1 MTDAP
6 APRTQSVEALFLRY
20 GPAYRWLVT
29 ITAMIGTIATI
40 LSSTITNVAL
50 PEVMG
55 AFGIGQDQ
63 AQLLSTGFLA
73 AVTGTMLLNA
83 WAVDSFGCRLTYVA
97 AVAVF
102 VAGSAVS
109 GLAPSEGM
117 LIAGRVMQGAA
128 AGLLQ
133 PLAMQLIFHVFPA
146 DRRGSAMG
154 IYAVGVVLAPALG
167 PTIGGLLV
175 DDYGWRSVFFLA
187 VPFSLVGLGLGIVF
201 MPDRAADG
209 PRRPFDWLG
218 FGLLVL
224 ALFALLTGLS
234 SGQRE
239 GWGSNRVVFEL
250 GLAGAATLGFVLW
263 ELRVGA
269 PLLNPRLFANRG
281 FAGASAVALVYGA
294 CIFGTT
300 YLAPLFVQVVQG
312 YTATRAGL
320 LLMPAGLMMVIVFPI
335 AGRLADRLPAWQPI
349 VLGLLLFAL
358 SCWLMA
364 GVDTDTS
371 FWGLAIWILIGRVG
385 LGLAMPSMNAGA
397 LRALPP
403 RWLGQGAGAINFA
416 RQMGGALGVNLLSIL
431 LEQHT
436 ELYAQTIITTQ
447 DGTAGSATLEFL
459 RLADGLLRQ
468 DGVPDTQVLGGTY
481 DVLSHVV
488 QAQAGMLGFRDSFLA
503 AAAACLIAMLPAMA
517 MHRPARRAATAG

>member
-1 MTDAP
+1 MSDRPAP
-6 APRTQSVEALFLRY
+6 AGGERSVEALGRRF
-20 GPAYRWLVT
+20 GPAYRYLVT
-29 ITAMIGTIATI
+29 FTAMIGTIATI

-73 AVTGTMLLNA
+73 AVTGTMLMNA
-83 WAVDSFGCRLTYVA
+83 WMVENFGCRFTYVV
-97 AVAVF
+97 AVAIF
-102 VAGSAVS
+102 VAGSFVS
-109 GLAPSEGM
+109 GLAPNEGM

-133 PLAMQLIFHVFPA
+133 PLSMQLIFQVFPA
-146 DRRGSAMG
+146 ERRGTAMG
-154 IYAVGVVLAPALG
+154 LFAVGVVLAPALG
-167 PTIGGLLV
+167 PTLGGLLV
-175 DDYGWRSVFFLA
+175 DNYGWRSVFFLA
-187 VPFSLVGLGLGIVF
+187 VPFSLVGLGMGLVF
-201 MPDRAADG
+201 MPDRAADS
-209 PRRPFDWLG
+209 PRRRFDWAG
-218 FGLLVL
+218 FGLLIL
-224 ALFALLTGLS
+224 ALGALLTGLS

-239 GWGSNRVVFEL
+239 GWGSNRVLFEL
-250 GLAGAATLGFVLW
+250 GLATAATLGFVLW
-263 ELRVGA
+263 ELRARA

-300 YLAPLFVQVVQG
+300 YLVPLFVQTIQG

-320 LLMPAGLMMVIVFPI
+320 VLMPAGLVMVIVFPI
-335 AGRLADRLPAWQPI
+335 AGRLADRMPPWQPI
-349 VLGLLLFAL
+349 ALGLLFFAV
-358 SCWLMA
+358 SCWLLGA
-364 GVDTDTS
+364 VDTDTP
-371 FWGLAIWILIGRVG
+371 FWSMALWILVGRIG

-416 RQMGGALGVNLLSIL
+416 RQLGGALGVNLLSIL

-436 ELYAQTIITTQ
+436 ELYAQTMVATQ
-447 DGTAGSATLEFL
+447 DGGGGSATLEAL
-459 RLADGLLRQ
+459 RMIDGLLRQ
-468 DGVPDTQVLGGTY
+468 DGVPETQRLGGSY
-481 DVLSHVV
+481 DFLGRIL

-503 AAAACLIAMLPAMA
+503 VAVACLVALLPTLAM
-517 MHRPARRAATAG
+517 RRAARPAAG